1 MRINRVAAAV
11 VAMLLTAGSAFAGQK
26 PAPAAAGEE
35 VIVTHAGS
43 GQELR
48 GRLVELSP
56 ASLAMLVNGQRVE
69 IPMDDVLRIDIRGD
83 SVKDGA
89 IIGAAVMGGL
99 TALSCAEVED
109 AAWCVSGLIINTG
122 IGALIG
128 AGVDAMHKGRTP
140 IYIKAGKSGAALQLK
155 FSW

>member
-1 MRINRVAAAV
+1 MRINRLAAAV
-11 VAMLLTAGSAFAGQK
+11 VAILLTTGSASAGQK
-26 PAPAAAGEE
+26 RPLAAAEE

-56 ASLAMLVNGQRVE
+56 ASLAILVAGQRVD
-69 IPMDDVLRIDIRGD
+69 IPMEDVLRIDARGD

-89 IIGAAVMGGL
+89 IIGAAVMAGL
-99 TALSCAEVED
+99 TGLSCAAVDD
-109 AAWCVSGLIINTG
+109 AEYCVTALILNTG
-122 IGALIG
+122 FGALMG
-128 AGVDAMHKGRTP
+128 AGIDALHKGRTP
-140 IYIKAGKSGAALQLK
+140 IYIKAGKTSGAVGLT